1 MSNTPSHLK
10 KHYWLVFQQ
19 DCLLLLNPEAE
30 QPFPDE
36 ALVLPLKT
44 NFIREHLL
52 LQDENSLIYCA
63 EIAENSPITAPFTII
78 SLRNALEALGSEWYT
93 IAAKAYSIIHW
104 DKNHRFCGRCGA
116 ATFQPAERF
125 ERVCSNCSLTFY
137 PRISPSI
144 IVLIKRGDE
153 VLMARSAHFKP
164 GVYAFIAGF
173 VEPGETI
180 EDAVHRE
187 VKEEVGI
194 TIKNLQYFGS
204 QAWPFPDSLML
215 AFYADYDSGELQ
227 LDPFEIEDAGW
238 YHYNHLPGRPSSQ
251 VSIAAKLLDHY
262 LRSKQA

>member
-1 MSNTPSHLK
+1 MNQTPNQQK
-10 KHYWLVFQQ
+10 KQYWLVFQQ
-19 DCLLLLNPEAE
+19 DCLLLINPEAQ
-30 QPFPDE
+30 QPFPDD
-36 ALVLPLKT
+36 AQVLPLKA

-52 LQDENSLIYCA
+52 LQDENAAIYCA
-63 EIAENSPITAPFTII
+63 EVPETNPITNAFSAI
-78 SLRNALEALGSEWYT
+78 SLRNALEALGTEWYT

-104 DKNHRFCGRCGA
+104 DKNHRFCGRCGQ
-116 ATFQPAERF
+116 ATVQPAERF
-125 ERVCSNCSLTFY
+125 ERVCTTCSLAFY

-144 IVLIKRGDE
+144 IVLIQRGDDI
-153 VLMARSAHFKP
+153 LMARSAHFKP

-180 EDAVHRE
+180 EDTVHRE

-194 TIKNLQYFGS
+194 TIKNLRYFGS

-215 AFYADYDSGELQ
+215 AFYADYDSGELT